1 MDTNKYMPTKNTW
14 SFLHDCFYCSL
25 SLSLFSSFLV
35 SFFLHLEYFDY
46 FLRLS
51 IGLIG
56 LICGAIV
63 VVAVIIGLMNS
74 INKSLLCVVLM
85 PNAGNSN
92 RKKIVLRQCDSSCNY
107 YWLTRNF
114 WEWIIQEV
122 CVCVCRFIVT
132 LDILHKLYLLALVNS
147 SVLYILFCLFFFFFL
162 RPHSSRS
169 EYGTWYYPI
178 IFAYLGR
185 FLRWAMNL

>member
-25 SLSLFSSFLV
+25 FSSLLV

-46 FLRLS
+46 FLRLLIGL

-107 YWLTRNF
+107 Y
-114 WEWIIQEV
+114 
-122 CVCVCRFIVT
+122 
-132 LDILHKLYLLALVNS
+132 
-147 SVLYILFCLFFFFFL
+147 
-162 RPHSSRS
+162 
-169 EYGTWYYPI
+169 
-178 IFAYLGR
+178 
-185 FLRWAMNL
+185 